1 MNPIILVI
9 LPVVQEN
16 TEAQERECAE
26 HQRAKDLS
34 RRLGVALG
42 FGPAD
47 LALIEGSLDLPPK
60 REPDLDAQT
69 TPQASSSTTQH
80 ADASWQDVS
89 EKLTQAVTALRQLVR
104 QSLR

>member
-9 LPVVQEN
+9 LPVAQEN
-16 TEAQERECAE
+16 TEAQERERAE
-26 HQRAKDLS
+26 RQQAKERFDRAMAFFSPELYKMS
-34 RRLGVALG
+34 
-42 FGPAD
+42 
-47 LALIEGSLDLPPK
+47 EPPK